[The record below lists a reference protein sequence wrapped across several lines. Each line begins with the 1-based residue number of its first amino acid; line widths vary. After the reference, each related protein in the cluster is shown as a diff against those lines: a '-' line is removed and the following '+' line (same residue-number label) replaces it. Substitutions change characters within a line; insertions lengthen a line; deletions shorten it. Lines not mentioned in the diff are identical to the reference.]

1 MLRVSGVL
9 VAGAMALAIGVA
21 SGAAAQQGP
30 RASTVE
36 PGVYAEFGPS
46 FVDYQNIE
54 SAERCRDLCLQ
65 DRRCRI
71 WRYVGGQAPAEYGR
85 ARRVCVLGD
94 RAAQSRTKHGLWVTS
109 GQVR

>member
-1 MLRVSGVL
+1 MIRHIAL
-9 VAGAMALAIGVA
+9 AGALVLGMAAP
-21 SGAAAQQGP
+21 AAAQQTP

-36 PGVYAEFGPS
+36 GGVYIEFGPS

-65 DRRCRI
+65 DRRCRV
-71 WRYVGGQAPAEYGR
+71 WRYVSGRAPAEYGV

-94 RAAQSRTKHGLWVTS
+94 RAPQTRTRPGAWATS
-109 GQVR
+109 GQVQ

>member
-1 MLRVSGVL
+1 MVRQF
-9 VAGAMALAIGVA
+9 ALAGIAALAFAA
-21 SGAAAQQGP
+21 SAPAQAQQP

-36 PGVYAEFGPS
+36 GGVYIEFGPS

-54 SAERCRDLCLQ
+54 SPERCRDLCLQ

-71 WRYVGGQAPAEYGR
+71 WRYVSGRAPAEYGR

-94 RAAQSRTKHGLWVTS
+94 RAAQSRTRPGGWATS
-109 GQVR
+109 GQVK

>member
-1 MLRVSGVL
+1 MVRPF
-9 VAGAMALAIGVA
+9 ALAGVA
-21 SGAAAQQGP
+21 ALAFALGTPAQAQQP

-36 PGVYAEFGPS
+36 GGVFIEFGPS

-65 DRRCRI
+65 DRRCRA
-71 WRYVGGQAPAEYGR
+71 WRYVSGRAPAEYGR

-94 RAAQSRTKHGLWVTS
+94 RAQQSRTRPGGWATS
-109 GQVR
+109 GQVQ

>member
-1 MLRVSGVL
+1 MLRHIAF
-9 VAGAMALAIGVA
+9 AGIAALSLSI
-21 SGAAAQQGP
+21 AAHATAQQP

-36 PGVYAEFGPS
+36 GGVYIEFGPS
-46 FVDYQNIE
+46 FLDYQNIE

-65 DRRCRI
+65 DRRCTV
-71 WRYVGGQAPAEYGR
+71 WRYVSGRAPAEYGR

-94 RAAQSRTKHGLWVTS
+94 RAPQTRTRPGAWATS

>member
-1 MLRVSGVL
+1 MSRSLRFL
-9 VAGAMALAIGVA
+9 
-21 SGAAAQQGP
+21 GAAAFALGLGVVAPAQAQQPP

-36 PGVYAEFGPS
+36 GGVYMEFGPS

-65 DRRCRI
+65 DRRCRV
-71 WRYVGGQAPAEYGR
+71 WRYVSGTAPAEYGR

-94 RAAQSRTKHGLWVTS
+94 RAPQTRTRPGGWATS
-109 GQVR
+109 GQVQ

>member
-1 MLRVSGVL
+1 MVRQLAL
-9 VAGAMALAIGVA
+9 VAIAALAF
-21 SGAAAQQGP
+21 GAASPAQAQAP

-36 PGVYAEFGPS
+36 GGVYIDFGPS

-65 DRRCRI
+65 DRRCRV
-71 WRYVGGQAPAEYGR
+71 WRYVSGTAPAEYGR

-94 RAAQSRTKHGLWVTS
+94 RAPQTRTRPGGWASS
-109 GQVR
+109 GEVK

>member
-1 MLRVSGVL
+1 MSRY
-9 VAGAMALAIGVA
+9 LACAGVA
-21 SGAAAQQGP
+21 LLLATGAPAFAEQQP

-36 PGVYAEFGPS
+36 AGVYIEFGPS

-65 DRRCRI
+65 DRRCRV
-71 WRYVGGQAPAEYGR
+71 WRYVGGTAPAEYGR

-94 RAAQSRTKHGLWVTS
+94 RAAQNRQRPGAWATS
-109 GQVR
+109 GVVQ